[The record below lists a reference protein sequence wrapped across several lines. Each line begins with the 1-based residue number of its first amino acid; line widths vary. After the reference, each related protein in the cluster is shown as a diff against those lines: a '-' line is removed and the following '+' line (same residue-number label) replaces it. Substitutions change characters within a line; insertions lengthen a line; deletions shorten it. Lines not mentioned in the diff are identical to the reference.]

1 MKVKYSDI
9 FGLRGAI
16 KMSANPPQCIVDANY
31 CIVMGGKV
39 FQWVGI
45 DWIEIRDATPKDDE
59 TLPLVLTP
67 HCSHCKHYDV
77 LKDKTMYC
85 FKTHKRITARKKPC
99 KDYSEQ

>member
-67 HCSHCKHYDV
+67 HCSH
-77 LKDKTMYC
+77 
-85 FKTHKRITARKKPC
+85 
-99 KDYSEQ
+99 

>member
-1 MKVKYSDI
+1 MKVKYFDI
-9 FGLRGAI
+9 FGLRGQI
-16 KMSANPPQCIVDANY
+16 KMSANPPQCIVDADF

-39 FQWVGI
+39 LQWVGI
-45 DWIEIRDATPKDDE
+45 GWTEIRDATPEDDK

-77 LKDKTMYC
+77 LENKTMYC
-85 FKTHKRITARKKPC
+85 HKLNKRITARKKPC